1 MVVALVGTMHW
12 PGAEAIVLVKGAA
25 AAVPATGGLNASS
38 FSVCNIIGSH
48 LPSKCKCNDYDTST
62 AQINCTIDFL
72 GRDEIDVS
80 ATISPCSMPAYLELR
95 VEEEKHH
102 IGHTFGPISAE
113 GTKDYPVPGLSIDIP
128 KIGEAGI
135 NAALGIDGD
144 VENLKIEIGLDVSI
158 LNFIPSNSPVPV
170 FF

>member
-1 MVVALVGTMHW
+1 M
-12 PGAEAIVLVKGAA
+12 
-25 AAVPATGGLNASS
+25 
-38 FSVCNIIGSH
+38 
-48 LPSKCKCNDYDTST
+48 
-62 AQINCTIDFL
+62 
-72 GRDEIDVS
+72 
-80 ATISPCSMPAYLELR
+80 
-95 VEEEKHH
+95 
-102 IGHTFGPISAE
+102 
-113 GTKDYPVPGLSIDIP
+113 PGLSIDIP